1 MQNAERLRSILPDLA
16 AGAGLALVVQAALPL
31 SLPVMPLAVLATAAV
46 YAVVAAAIGRAWP
59 DHRQG
64 FGWPNR
70 VTLVRAAL
78 VAVLAGVLVAPSAIA
93 EHGRLLAA
101 LAALALLLD
110 GLDGWLARFTGRVSA
125 FGARFD
131 MEIDALLI
139 LVLSLALALTGKVG
153 PWVLVIGLM
162 RYAFVGAGRLWPK
175 LTAELPPSTSRKIV
189 CVLQGVALAA
199 CLVPAVSPAW
209 ASGLAA
215 LALLALVAS
224 FVRDTT
230 ELVRRSAPA
239 GDPR

>member
-1 MQNAERLRSILPDLA
+1 MPIAERLRPILPDLA
-16 AGAGLALVVQAALPL
+16 AGAGLALVVHAALPL

-59 DHRQG
+59 AHRRE

-70 VTLVRAAL
+70 VTLARAAL

-153 PWVLVIGLM
+153 PWVLAIGLM

-175 LTAELPPSTSRKIV
+175 LTAELPPSTPRKIV
-189 CVLQGVALAA
+189 CVLQGVVLAA
-199 CLVPAVSPAW
+199 CLVPAVSSEW
-209 ASGLAA
+209 ASVLAA
-215 LALLALVAS
+215 LALLALAAS

-230 ELVRRSAPA
+230 ELMRRSAPA
-239 GDPR
+239 GDP